1 MMMQQIT
8 YTLAAA
14 LSTTVMICP
23 TYATDWLTDLDE
35 AKAKARAENKA
46 ILVDFTGSDW
56 CGWCVQLRTTILD
69 TEAFRSYAADKFV
82 LLEVDVPRN
91 IKKIGEK
98 QHARNREIVRKY
110 NISIYPSL
118 LVLNA
123 NGEVLGGMI
132 GGRDTLKSV
141 IAPLDEALQNEQKV
155 AAARKLSGAERAQAL
170 LAIYRTLS
178 PTLKD
183 HFRAMRDEIAQYDPD
198 NNTGIHNEIADTK
211 QKDELQAA
219 LNAAGMDFR
228 HAYATAQ
235 EAIAKASPENKYVL
249 LGLLTD
255 YLQCCQNNLVMQIN
269 DTAGVEELRQLL
281 LLMAECAPEDEATAL
296 RQEIELEF
304 KNPDSVLQAI
314 RAKRQK

>member
-1 MMMQQIT
+1 MMQQIT

-23 TYATDWLTDLDE
+23 TYANDWLTDLDE

-82 LLEVDVPRN
+82 LLEVDVPKN
-91 IKKIGEK
+91 IKKIGKK

-141 IAPLDEALQNEQKV
+141 IAPLDEALQNEQKA
-155 AAARKLSGAERAQAL
+155 AAARKLSGTERAQAL
-170 LAIYRTLS
+170 MAIYSALP

-183 HFRAMRDEIAQYDPD
+183 YFRSMRDEIAQYDPD
-198 NNTGIHNEIADTK
+198 NTTGIHNEISDTQ
-211 QKDELQAA
+211 QKEELQAA

-228 HAYATAQ
+228 RAYASAQ
-235 EAIAKASPENKYVL
+235 ESIAKASPENKYVL
-249 LGLLTD
+249 LGLLSD
-255 YLQCCQNNLVMQIN
+255 YLQHCQNNLVMQID

-296 RQEIELEF
+296 RQEIELQF
-304 KNPDSVLQAI
+304 KNPDSVLQII